1 MRASAIALLL
11 LLAGRPS
18 VAAAQSAREPDR
30 ITIQIDAGGQLSS
43 SAFEATTT
51 RPVYV
56 ETATIATS
64 YRIGR
69 GLLGDA
75 GVAVRVGGQFGLG
88 VTVSSFMTKSDGE
101 ISASIPHP
109 FFFQTPRNVTGTA
122 SGLRRN
128 ELAAHVQAIY
138 TFHPSTKLDVALSG
152 GPSMFRVEQDVVTDI
167 AFTDVYPYDTA
178 TFASASTQRVRANEI
193 GFNVGADVTLRLT
206 QHAGVG
212 GGARFSKAT
221 VSLGVPNSA
230 SAVSTDAGGLQLAG
244 GLRLYF

>member
-109 FFFQTPRNVTGTA
+109 FFFQTPQNRADCGIFHWALRSKRFTA
-122 SGLRRN
+122 SFCGN
-128 ELAAHVQAIY
+128 W
-138 TFHPSTKLDVALSG
+138 PMS
-152 GPSMFRVEQDVVTDI
+152 PDVVHDLLLHLSQI
-167 AFTDVYPYDTA
+167 F
-178 TFASASTQRVRANEI
+178 
-193 GFNVGADVTLRLT
+193 
-206 QHAGVG
+206 
-212 GGARFSKAT
+212 
-221 VSLGVPNSA
+221 
-230 SAVSTDAGGLQLAG
+230 
-244 GLRLYF
+244 